1 MDSKYDDDF
10 IYGNF
15 IGDPR
20 PAFPIDVE
28 TLAAIQNNTT
38 LTAVLG
44 RIIGADKAI
53 LCGCEVAGTT
63 RQSGYVWIKSPER
76 ETTGEILY
84 FKGGS
89 GDTCYIHNAD
99 EDSQLL
105 IDNVTYNGLYTR
117 RQLKP
122 GLNAGGQTYSWGDF
136 TRVGDLTLVKLMAAI
151 ERERADRAA
160 EVEAMKNNAQYTFVR
175 GMIMLWSGASSD
187 TIPSGWALCDG
198 KSYTID
204 GENVRTPDLRDKFVI
219 GAKGVNGSGDR
230 VDYNTGETG
239 GATSHQVSITLTAS
253 DVPMHRHSYMSD
265 SHSEGVGGAEEPYY
279 VSDRVSGDF
288 SAYGTGGGKKFLT
301 ENRIYD
307 KQGKSIT
314 TYQLDDTKTVTSTV
328 NTMPPYY
335 ALAYIMKL

>member
-28 TLAAIQNNTT
+28 TLAAIQNNTS

-53 LCGCEVAGTT
+53 LCGCETSGTT

-84 FKGGS
+84 FQGGS

-99 EDSQLL
+99 EDSQLV

-122 GLNAGGQTYSWGDF
+122 GLNAGGRTYSWGDF
-136 TRVGDLTLVKLMAAI
+136 TRVEDLTLAKLMAAI
-151 ERERADRAA
+151 KQERTDRAA

-175 GMIMLWSGASSD
+175 GMIMIWSGYIRE
-187 TIPSGWALCDG
+187 IPSGWALCDG
-198 KSYTID
+198 AN
-204 GENVRTPDLRDKFVI
+204 GTPDLRGRFVVGAGSDTTDDGVYKTKTTGNDNPRKTVKI
-219 GAKGVNGSGDR
+219 TLRAEDLPAHRHMYIGDSYAPGDDLTLIEEVSGRSGDGRGAGAK
-230 VDYNTGETG
+230 
-239 GATSHQVSITLTAS
+239 ILT
-253 DVPMHRHSYMSD
+253 D
-265 SHSEGVGGAEEPYY
+265 S
-279 VSDRVSGDF
+279 F
-288 SAYGTGGGKKFLT
+288 
-301 ENRIYD
+301 IYD
-307 KQGKSIT
+307 ANGLSSIKQSSSTI
-314 TYQLDDTKTVTSTV
+314 TSTAIDV
-328 NTMPPYY
+328 RPPYY
-335 ALAYIMKL
+335 ALAFIMKL